1 MTLAGLKFFL
11 CFSQALW
18 KTVYSSL
25 TIMIILTAMQYGKHI
40 LVVATPW
47 EILTREN
54 SSPYCQTQ
62 LVTAVYADIYSA
74 LCTTTLAWISSV
86 IMFSKGRMK
95 SQWFTKVDTKSK
107 KREVLLNGR
116 KWKSEW
122 AVMRWII
129 MHSGPSKQGAI
140 KPKLRSLKTHRK
152 RDHCV
157 LPPWR
162 TELTLLRVAPSS
174 VRDDVDFEFF
184 RRAQGATLVWS
195 NR

>member
-1 MTLAGLKFFL
+1 MKN
-11 CFSQALW
+11 SI
-18 KTVYSSL
+18 YSSL

-62 LVTAVYADIYSA
+62 LVTAVYADIYSV
-74 LCTTTLAWISSV
+74 LCTTLAWMISSV

-162 TELTLLRVAPSS
+162 RTSELTLLRDVAPVS
-174 VRDDVDFEFF
+174 VVVQRRRNDVDFEFF
-184 RRAQGATLVWS
+184 RRRRGQEVG
-195 NR
+195 RGQQH